1 MTYGCHNRKPFKT
14 MMPAQNGWYMDGVTR
29 TPKMTPVKFRM
40 AAECQYTLSDLGQK
54 DDRCTGCK
62 HRKEPA

>member
-1 MTYGCHNRKPFKT
+1 